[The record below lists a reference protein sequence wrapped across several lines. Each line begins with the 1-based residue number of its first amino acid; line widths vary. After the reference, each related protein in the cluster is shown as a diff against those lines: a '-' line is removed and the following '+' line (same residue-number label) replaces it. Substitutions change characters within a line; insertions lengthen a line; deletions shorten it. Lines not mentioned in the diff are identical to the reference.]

1 MPHESAKG
9 NQTRTSWPCIH
20 CFLMWLVFP
29 QRSVVMCRRPW
40 FAGWLFDCC
49 YLKWLQM
56 VFGNSHRLPWDILLS
71 NVPLARRNCT
81 KTLSSSEHWTHN
93 FPVWFLRF
101 SESAKHGS
109 QIIQIPQTERVSI
122 ISLVILVPFAP
133 LRMTIWADMFWTA
146 ILGIS
151 EICGFQTCALY
162 ILESQMH
169 MDPCP
174 EGAKCDHPRDGKE
187 RGWQLRHYAILQ
199 HVSVVIQCYSVS
211 FVEQPRNLDLQR
223 IWLDQHEYPQK
234 EIVRVRLCSRSPQIF
249 AW

>member
-1 MPHESAKG
+1 M
-9 NQTRTSWPCIH
+9 TSNGVWK
-20 CFLMWLVFP
+20 FP
-29 QRSVVMCRRPW
+29 PSPVRHLTVQRSPG
-40 FAGWLFDCC
+40 AQEL
-49 YLKWLQM
+49 YK
-56 VFGNSHRLPWDILLS
+56 NIELLGA
-71 NVPLARRNCT
+71 LDT
-81 KTLSSSEHWTHN
+81 Q
-93 FPVWFLRF
+93 FPSLI
-101 SESAKHGS
+101 SESAKHGN
-109 QIIQIPQTERVSI
+109 QIPQTERVSI

-133 LRMTIWADMFWTA
+133 LRMTNWADMFWTA